1 MANDRSFNFNPDTGN
16 GLRGHA
22 ARSAGL
28 TIGAQ
33 AIKLVLRLASMT
45 LLARL
50 LSPEDYGLVAMAG
63 SVTAVLGALR
73 EAGLSSATVQRP
85 GITHEQVSA
94 LFWINCGLGVAVAL
108 FCLLLAPAAVWFF
121 KHHELLLVIP
131 CLGLTGLVGSLG
143 IQHNAIMQ
151 RRMEFKQLMIRDLA
165 GQICGFAAG
174 YIAAR
179 SGAGYWSL
187 VIMEATTVSVS
198 TSAIWMGCSWRPSRP
213 GGFAHAKPLIGFGA
227 NVTGATLLTHFS
239 RGLDT
244 MVLGHFYGSSI
255 VGIYSRAQQL
265 LSTPMGQITTPIMSV
280 ARPALSRAA
289 EDPAKL
295 NRITAELLG
304 LISFCCAGIVAILIP
319 TADGIVRI
327 ILGEH
332 WSSVVPIFIALAP
345 FAIIEP
351 AAGML
356 ASVLVASGHA
366 AAMLRWRLISLFI
379 IAGGLAVSVRWG
391 PVAVAGTYAGLGL
404 FVRMPQFMWLV
415 CQKTGTSFGLLLGSL
430 LPSLLKCV
438 VTIASTWGIRQ
449 LFAHPANTVSTI
461 ILAMSAAAIYSVLTL
476 ATPGGR
482 TQIGN
487 IRKLVASARA
497 KSTTK
502 SNVPASPKAS
512 LVDNPLSS

>member
-1 MANDRSFNFNPDTGN
+1 MASDKPFSFNPESGN
-16 GLRGHA
+16 GLRNHA

-33 AIKLVLRLASMT
+33 VIKFGLRLASMT
-45 LLARL
+45 VLARL
-50 LSPEDYGLVAMAG
+50 LSPTDYGLVAMAG
-63 SVTAVLGALR
+63 SVTAVLGAMR

-85 GITHEQVSA
+85 GITHAQVSA
-94 LFWINCGLGVAVAL
+94 LFWINCGLGIAVAL
-108 FCLLLAPAAVWFF
+108 ICLLLAPVAAWFF
-121 KHHELLLVIP
+121 NHRELLFVIP

-174 YIAAR
+174 YAAAR

-187 VIMEATTVSVS
+187 VVMEGSSIMVS
-198 TSAIWMGCSWRPSRP
+198 TAAIWLGCAWRPSRP
-213 GGFAHAKPLIGFGA
+213 SGFAEVRPMIGFGA
-227 NVTGATLLTHFS
+227 HVTGAALLTHFS

-255 VGIYSRAQQL
+255 VGAYSRAQQL

-295 NRITAELLG
+295 NRITTELLG
-304 LISFCCAGIVAILIP
+304 LISFCCAGIIAMLIP
-319 TADGIVRI
+319 AADGVVRLM
-327 ILGEH
+327 LGEN
-332 WSSVVPIFIALAP
+332 WNSVVPIFIALAP

-366 AAMLRWRLISLFI
+366 AAMLRWRIVSLFI
-379 IAGGLAVSVRWG
+379 IAGGLAFSVRWG
-391 PVAVAGTYAGLGL
+391 PAAMAGTYAVLGL

-415 CQKTGTSFGLLLGSL
+415 CQKTGTSFGPMLGAL
-430 LPSLLKCV
+430 IPNLVRCLFA
-438 VTIASTWGIRQ
+438 IAGTWVIRQ
-449 LFAHPANTVSTI
+449 LFEDPSNAISTI
-461 ILAMSAAAIYSVLTL
+461 FLVLTSAALYL
-476 ATPGGR
+476 ALSIATSSGR
-482 TQIGN
+482 AQIGS
-487 IRKLVASARA
+487 IRKLVDSARGKSAA
-497 KSTTK
+497 KAQPP
-502 SNVPASPKAS
+502 VPPKANI
-512 LVDNPLSS
+512 VK